1 MSRTESL
8 DRKIPYYECQLAQV
22 LYLRLPAIKYID
34 IKLTALA
41 KAFRESF
48 RHDDVRHGVFKD

>member
-1 MSRTESL
+1 ML

-22 LYLRLPAIKYID
+22 LYLRLPAIKYVD
-34 IKLTALA
+34 IKLTVLA